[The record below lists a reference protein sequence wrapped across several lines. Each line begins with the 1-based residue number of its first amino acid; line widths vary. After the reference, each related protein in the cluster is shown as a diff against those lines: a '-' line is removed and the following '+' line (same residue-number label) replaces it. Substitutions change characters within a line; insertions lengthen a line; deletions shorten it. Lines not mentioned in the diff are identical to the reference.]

1 MINLGRPN
9 VDGSEEDL
17 FLWLIIIPNLLPPEL
32 GHLYLGQ
39 RLAMVNQNAMST
51 PYLQRCPRSGGMR
64 LGIILSQSICSQ
76 LWRPTIKSVS
86 ASRPI
91 LAQEE
96 GDSARWGG

>member
-39 RLAMVNQNAMST
+39 RLAMVNQNATST
-51 PYLQRCPRSGGMR
+51 PYLQR
-64 LGIILSQSICSQ
+64 
-76 LWRPTIKSVS
+76 
-86 ASRPI
+86 
-91 LAQEE
+91 
-96 GDSARWGG
+96 